1 MAQTRA
7 AEPTAT
13 GLWEKRNED
22 GKPAVWFLFVEH
34 PNGVFEGIV
43 AKGFPRPQDPPN
55 QICSRCTDDRKDHP
69 VHGISLVRDM
79 KRRGLD
85 YEGGSILDPR
95 DGTVYHALMH
105 VSQDGQVLTVR
116 GYLGIPLLG
125 KDETW
130 YRLPDTAIASV
141 DPAIVAKYLPEG
153 ARRSSASN
161 AAPKLKQPKPPAPAI
176 KPAPAAPQQPA
187 AR

>member
-1 MAQTRA
+1 
-7 AEPTAT
+7 
-13 GLWEKRNED
+13 
-22 GKPAVWFLFVEH
+22 
-34 PNGVFEGIV
+34 
-43 AKGFPRPQDPPN
+43 
-55 QICSRCTDDRKDHP
+55 
-69 VHGISLVRDM
+69 
-79 KRRGLD
+79 
-85 YEGGSILDPR
+85 
-95 DGTVYHALMH
+95 MH